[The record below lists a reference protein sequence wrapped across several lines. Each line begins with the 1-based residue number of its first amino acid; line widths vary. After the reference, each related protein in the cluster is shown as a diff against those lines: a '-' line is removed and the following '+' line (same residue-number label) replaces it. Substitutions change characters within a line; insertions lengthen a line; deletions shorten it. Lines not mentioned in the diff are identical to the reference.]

1 MRTLCWFAIPFS
13 TAVFLAVYLLP
24 EAHLTCCAL
33 LCGLPLLVG
42 FLFHGKNRKRIIL
55 ASCGLAIGFLWVS
68 LYGTLLCTPAH
79 ALIQDSPAV
88 YTMRVKEFPN
98 ETEYGASVVVQLHTD
113 SGKKYDAYL
122 YAKGDALTLQP
133 GDLIQASVKLS
144 ASNVRHGERN
154 DYYQANRI
162 YLIGNITNEIT
173 LLEQPQHI
181 PQHIPLK
188 YLPQAVG
195 QLFKNTISFIFS
207 DDVSGFFTA
216 LLLGDKQFLP
226 DGLYSAFQRAGI
238 AHIVAVSGLH
248 IGFVAALFSALFYR
262 RNRITLL
269 LQIILLFFF
278 AALTGNSPSALRA
291 AFMTAMFLLAPIVQR
306 EDDRLTT
313 LSLALLIL
321 LLRCPYA
328 ATSISLQLSFASLLG
343 IILCSER
350 LYEKMFNRFTFP
362 KSRRGKLLRRG
373 WGTFAGAVSVSL
385 GATIFTLPLTALYF
399 HSFSLVALLTNL
411 LTLWAV
417 SIAFTLGLLATLLG
431 CVLPNVG
438 YIFAQVAT
446 LPAKWIIKI
455 ATAISDFPYSSIVLF
470 SKYFTISFLA
480 VYVIMLLYVLGIDRI
495 RLRIAASAFLLI
507 SVITFGIHNYFL
519 NSRSLIF
526 TVLDVGQ
533 GSSTLFYSDG
543 HAILV
548 DCGGNEDNAGDIAAD
563 YAQAMGVSALD
574 ALVLTHYDS
583 DHING
588 ISELMERMDIS
599 TVFLPEIQR
608 DSTGRA
614 EVLALCEQHGCNVE
628 LIYYNDVDFA
638 FGSALLKIYLP
649 MGDTTSSSSGLSVQ
663 CSANDYDVLIT
674 GDMDLQT
681 EHILLKYKDISSVD
695 CLIVGH
701 HGSKYATSAELLEA
715 AQPEIAVISSG
726 YNTYGHPSEEVLSRL
741 NNAGC
746 QIYQTNLQG
755 TLMFSVRNS

>member
-13 TAVFLAVYLLP
+13 TAVFFAVYLLP

-33 LCGLPLLVG
+33 LCGLPLLIG

-68 LYGTLLCTPAH
+68 LYGTLLRTPAH

-88 YTMRVKEFPN
+88 YTIMRIKEFPN

-113 SGKKYDAYL
+113 SGKKYDVYL
-122 YAKGDALTLQP
+122 YTQKDALTLQP
-133 GDLIQASVKLS
+133 GDLIRASMKLS

-154 DYYQANRI
+154 DYYQANGI
-162 YLIGNITNEIT
+162 YLIGNTTDEIT
-173 LLEQPQHI
+173 LLERPQHI
-181 PQHIPLK
+181 SLK
-188 YLPQAVG
+188 YLPQIVG
-195 QLFKNTISFIFS
+195 QLFKNTISSIFP

-291 AFMTAMFLLAPIVQR
+291 AFMTAMFLLAPLVQR

-321 LLRCPYA
+321 LFRCPYA

-343 IILCSER
+343 IILCSEQ
-350 LYEKMFNRFTFP
+350 LYEKTFNRFTFP
-362 KSRRGKLLRRG
+362 KSRRGKLLQRG
-373 WGTFAGAVSVSL
+373 WGAFFGAVSVSL
-385 GATIFTLPLTALYF
+385 SATIFTLPLTALYF

-417 SIAFTLGLLATLLG
+417 SIAFSLGLLATLLG
-431 CVLPNVG
+431 CVFPNIG
-438 YIFAQVAT
+438 CIFAQVAT
-446 LPAKWIIKI
+446 LPAEWIIGVV
-455 ATAISDFPYSSIVLF
+455 TAISDFPYSSIVLL
-470 SKYFTISFLA
+470 SEYFVIGFFA
-480 VYVIMLLYVLGIDRI
+480 IYAIMLLYVLGIDRI
-495 RLRIAASAFLLI
+495 RLRVVASAFLLI

-519 NSRSLIF
+519 NSRLLIF

-588 ISELMERMDIS
+588 VSELMERMDIS
-599 TVFLPEIQR
+599 TVFLPDIQR
-608 DSTGRA
+608 DSTGRT

-628 LIYYNDVDFA
+628 LIYYNDVDLA

-681 EHILLKYKDISSVD
+681 EHILLRYKDISSVD

-741 NNAGC
+741 DDAGC

-755 TLMFSVRNS
+755 TLMFSVRKN